1 VYKILIVD
9 DEPIVREGI
18 RERIQW
24 AKHGYEC
31 IGACENGREALEVMA
46 QERPDVVLTDI
57 CMPYMD
63 GLELSRQIVEKYPK
77 TRIII
82 LTGFDDFDY
91 AQQAVKLQVTDF
103 ILKPITSAELREL
116 LDKIKLEMDEES
128 GRNEHLL
135 RMKQELKN
143 SMALLSERFLERL
156 ASSPMRRADIAAK
169 LAYFNIPLNG
179 PLYIAMTAE
188 MDEPSL
194 YGETADVELYAF
206 ALYNIVQEIAG
217 SAQESAVFRFKEH
230 KVMAVLS
237 GSNAEELHAQAY
249 KLAEDIRNSVKEYMK
264 FTVTVGIGTV
274 RSDVAE
280 IRHSCRASEA
290 ALEYRLLMG
299 PDQVVNITDL
309 EVRGG
314 KPLQDGFEAEAALVS
329 AIRAGTASEVDHCIQ
344 RLIQEIGSAS
354 MPIELCH
361 VRILRVMLAVLQTLM
376 EMGSNDHD
384 LFGMEKRLLSDLYS
398 FRSLE
403 QIEVWLKG
411 VCGEALQG
419 VAQTRKDLTRSQMME
434 AVDYI
439 HSHYSDPDLSVK
451 TVSSRI
457 FMSTSYFSALF
468 KAHTGRTFVE
478 YVTDIRMDKA
488 KELLKHS
495 GMKTYEIAAS
505 TGYQDPQYFSVL
517 FKKHTGDT
525 PTEYRNRI
533 TAGGERR

>member
-1 VYKILIVD
+1 MYKILIVD

-63 GLELSRQIVEKYPK
+63 GLELSRHIVEKYPK

-156 ASSPMRRADIAAK
+156 ASSPMRRADITAK

-188 MDEPSL
+188 IDEPSL

-314 KPLQDGFEAEAALVS
+314 SLFK
-329 AIRAGTASEVDHCIQ
+329 TASKLRR
-344 RLIQEIGSAS
+344 RLCRRSVRGPLPRSTIAS
-354 MPIELCH
+354 
-361 VRILRVMLAVLQTLM
+361 
-376 EMGSNDHD
+376 
-384 LFGMEKRLLSDLYS
+384 
-398 FRSLE
+398 
-403 QIEVWLKG
+403 
-411 VCGEALQG
+411 
-419 VAQTRKDLTRSQMME
+419 
-434 AVDYI
+434 
-439 HSHYSDPDLSVK
+439 
-451 TVSSRI
+451 
-457 FMSTSYFSALF
+457 
-468 KAHTGRTFVE
+468 
-478 YVTDIRMDKA
+478 
-488 KELLKHS
+488 S
-495 GMKTYEIAAS
+495 G
-505 TGYQDPQYFSVL
+505 
-517 FKKHTGDT
+517 
-525 PTEYRNRI
+525 
-533 TAGGERR
+533 

>member
-1 VYKILIVD
+1 
-9 DEPIVREGI
+9 
-18 RERIQW
+18 
-24 AKHGYEC
+24 
-31 IGACENGREALEVMA
+31 M
-46 QERPDVVLTDI
+46 
-57 CMPYMD
+57 
-63 GLELSRQIVEKYPK
+63 
-77 TRIII
+77 
-82 LTGFDDFDY
+82 
-91 AQQAVKLQVTDF
+91 
-103 ILKPITSAELREL
+103 
-116 LDKIKLEMDEES
+116 
-128 GRNEHLL
+128 
-135 RMKQELKN
+135 
-143 SMALLSERFLERL
+143 
-156 ASSPMRRADIAAK
+156 
-169 LAYFNIPLNG
+169 
-179 PLYIAMTAE
+179 
-188 MDEPSL
+188 
-194 YGETADVELYAF
+194 
-206 ALYNIVQEIAG
+206 
-217 SAQESAVFRFKEH
+217 
-230 KVMAVLS
+230 
-237 GSNAEELHAQAY
+237 
-249 KLAEDIRNSVKEYMK
+249 
-264 FTVTVGIGTV
+264 
-274 RSDVAE
+274 
-280 IRHSCRASEA
+280 
-290 ALEYRLLMG
+290 
-299 PDQVVNITDL
+299 
-309 EVRGG
+309 
-314 KPLQDGFEAEAALVS
+314 S

-376 EMGSNDHD
+376 EIGSNDHD

-533 TAGGERR
+533 TAGESGDETVHPHQKHSVPHRRLLRHARSVHGAAADFYLLPVVGIGGPGDSGKLHLRAD